1 MNIADPIAEAIDGVE
16 FGFLGS
22 AEIKKLSVKRIYNP
36 TTFDTLLHPTPGGL
50 YDPALGAFLDNR
62 WGLVIHLGDS
72 RANRCIDVQHVDKR
86 IFEVDSEDVLDMLDT
101 LSCPCRSFTHSSWT
115 R

>member
-1 MNIADPIAEAIDGVE
+1 MNIAEPISEAIDGVE

-62 WGLVIHLGDS
+62 WGLTCESGYHQ
-72 RANRCIDVQHVDKR
+72 ANRRIDVQHVGRASFAADL
-86 IFEVDSEDVLDMLDT
+86 VDVLDMLDT
-101 LSCPCRSFTHSSWT
+101 LNYPCGYIIPSSWN